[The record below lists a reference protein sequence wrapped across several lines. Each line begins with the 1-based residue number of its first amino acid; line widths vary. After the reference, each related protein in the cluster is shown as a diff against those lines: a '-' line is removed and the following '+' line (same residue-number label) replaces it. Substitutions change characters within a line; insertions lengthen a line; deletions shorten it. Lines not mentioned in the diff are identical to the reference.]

1 MLRNFR
7 AKLLGAVIVSFF
19 VFQLFLFVKSFPAEF
34 NLYLRFLERLQISD
48 PFWTWF
54 WFASELVGEV
64 GLIVRFAGA
73 CFALAFTWFFA
84 KNGEIRFSYLRKA
97 VLFEGAY
104 YLFII
109 PFIVS
114 LFTRPNTSI
123 VNVEAGLS
131 YALQIVL
138 ITIPFFM
145 LYTKMKRA
153 KTEKA
158 EVKRWGAIAIVSY
171 TFALWIKHLLLNLY
185 ALPVSSSDS
194 ALLVGFLNSAL
205 TMFFAGSILLSAF
218 LPIIRRTKDKINYRA
233 LGIAFLLLAAYFL
246 TYVGV
251 SFFSQRYMSFL
262 TLTELWAISFL
273 IPGIG
278 FIMKKH

>member
-1 MLRNFR
+1 MGRDYNS
-7 AKLLGAVIVSFF
+7 KLVFAVIVAFF
-19 VFQLFLFVKSFPAEF
+19 IFQLFLFVKSFPAEY
-34 NLYLRFLERLQISD
+34 NLYLRFLDRLQVSD

-64 GLIVRFAGA
+64 GLMVRFAGA
-73 CFALAFTWFFA
+73 CFAIVFAWFFA

-114 LFTRPNTSI
+114 LFARPNTSI

-131 YALQIVL
+131 YALQIVC
-138 ITIPFFM
+138 ITIPFFL
-145 LYTKMKRA
+145 LYAKMKKA
-153 KTEKA
+153 KTEKV
-158 EVKRWGAIAIVSY
+158 ELKRWGAIAIVSY

-185 ALPVSSSDS
+185 ALPVSFNDT
-194 ALLVGFLNSAL
+194 ALLVGLLNSAL
-205 TMFFAGSILLSAF
+205 AMSVAGAF
-218 LPIIRRTKDKINYRA
+218 LLATFLSIIRRRKAKINYRT
-233 LGIAFLLLAAYFL
+233 LGIGFLLIGTYFL
-246 TYVGV
+246 AYIGV

-278 FIMKKH
+278 FIMKKQ